1 MANDTDPKGDNKTK
15 NFPQT
20 SDTPDKVPT
29 SAVLAGAERF
39 FDGNTHIGVAVMV
52 SSDGNPSTLMIP
64 DVAGVAKGEPV
75 FITKPIRL
83 NGKNLKAFFDKKEIK
98 LPDEVKNLIAD
109 TSISC
114 EAFYY
119 TNNGPLLMMFALK
132 FEEGLIKTLTKS
144 DELSEL
150 FEVKG
155 ASLRVLRCPPASAD
169 VLKQY
174 AALLEG

>member
-1 MANDTDPKGDNKTK
+1 MANKGEADANVTTTNLPQKTDTT
-15 NFPQT
+15 T
-20 SDTPDKVPT
+20 KVPT
-29 SAVLAGAERF
+29 SAALAGAERF
-39 FDGNTHIGVAVMV
+39 FDGNTHVGVAVMV

-64 DVAGVAKGEPV
+64 DIAGVKDGEPV

-83 NGKNLKAFFDKKEIK
+83 KGKNLKTLLGKFKLDKKVM
-98 LPDEVKNLIAD
+98 DLIED

-119 TNNGPLLMMFALK
+119 TIEGPLLMMFALK
-132 FEEGLIKTLTKS
+132 FDKGLINTLTGVK
-144 DELSEL
+144 ELSDL

-155 ASLRVLRCPPASAD
+155 ASLRVLRCAPSSAD